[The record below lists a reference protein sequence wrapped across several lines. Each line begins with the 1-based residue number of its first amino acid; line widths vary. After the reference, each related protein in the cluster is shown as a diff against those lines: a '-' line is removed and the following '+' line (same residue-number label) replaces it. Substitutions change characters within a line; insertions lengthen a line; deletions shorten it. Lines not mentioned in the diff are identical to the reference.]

1 MSLRP
6 LLLGASTAFVFAT
19 GIAFSVPAQAADSD
33 FDDVLELAQMPPSSA
48 GPGMDRQGFSPRAI
62 CLDRVARRL
71 GNRTYIKVKL
81 DLKPEQ
87 MGAWNAFEKAS
98 DDASAKTKAYC
109 ATLPAELKERPT
121 YVERLAMEE
130 GAMKARIASIETVKP
145 SLIALFDVLTPEQ
158 KASLDRPR
166 GPRGP
171 MGGAMGGQMGRP
183 GQGASPR

>member
-1 MSLRP
+1 MLLRP
-6 LLLGASTAFVFAT
+6 LLLGASTAFILAGVAFA
-19 GIAFSVPAQAADSD
+19 APAQAADSD
-33 FDDVLELAQMPPSSA
+33 FADVLELAQTPPAPA
-48 GPGMDRQGFSPRAI
+48 GPGMDRQGFSPRAM

-71 GNRTYIKVKL
+71 GNRTYIKAKL

-98 DDASAKTKAYC
+98 DDASAKTRAYC
-109 ATLPAELKERPT
+109 ATLPAEMKDRPT
-121 YVERLAMEE
+121 YIERLTMEE

-145 SLIALFDVLTPEQ
+145 SLVALFEVLTPDQ

-171 MGGAMGGQMGRP
+171 MGGGMGGQMGRP

>member
-6 LLLGASTAFVFAT
+6 LLLGASAAFVLAA
-19 GIAFSVPAQAADSD
+19 GVAFSAPALAAGSD
-33 FDDVLELAQMPPSSA
+33 FDDVLELAQTPPPPS
-48 GPGMDRQGFSPRAI
+48 PGTDRQGFSPRAT

-71 GNRTYIKVKL
+71 GNRTYLKAKL

-121 YVERLAMEE
+121 YIERLTMEE

-145 SLIALFDVLTPEQ
+145 SLVALLEVLTPDQ
-158 KASLDRPR
+158 KASLDRPS
-166 GPRGP
+166 GPRGS
-171 MGGAMGGQMGRP
+171 MGGPMGGQMGRP
-183 GQGASPR
+183 GPGAGPR

>member
-6 LLLGASTAFVFAT
+6 LLLGASTAFVLAV
-19 GIAFSVPAQAADSD
+19 GVAFPITVRAAGSD
-33 FDDVLELAQMPPSSA
+33 LDDVLELAQSPPPSP
-48 GPGMDRQGFSPRAI
+48 GPGMDRQGFSPRAM

-71 GNRTYIKVKL
+71 GNRTYLKAKL

-98 DDASAKTKAYC
+98 DDASARTKAYC
-109 ATLPAELKERPT
+109 ATLPAELKDRPT
-121 YVERLAMEE
+121 YIERLTMEE

-145 SLIALFDVLTPEQ
+145 SLVALFEVLTPEQ

-166 GPRGP
+166 GARGP
-171 MGGAMGGQMGRP
+171 MGGQMGRP
-183 GQGASPR
+183 DQGASPR